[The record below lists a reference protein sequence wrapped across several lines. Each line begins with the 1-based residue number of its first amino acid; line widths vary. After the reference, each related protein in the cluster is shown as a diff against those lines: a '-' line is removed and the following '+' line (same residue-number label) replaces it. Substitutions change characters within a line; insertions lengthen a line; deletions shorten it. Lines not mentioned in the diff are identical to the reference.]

1 MGLYFSVGY
10 ELKNR
15 SYTYKINGTPTAAL
29 IIAKGGSHME
39 AKDIEFFRTF
49 LNQMLDDIL
58 RKGEETIEDMT
69 ETREV
74 YADPADRATAES
86 DRSFTLR
93 LRDRERKLIK
103 KVQQALQR
111 IDDGSFGECEEC
123 GDDIGVE
130 RLKARPVTTL
140 CINCKSKQE
149 EEEKVRGD

>member
-1 MGLYFSVGY
+1 
-10 ELKNR
+10 
-15 SYTYKINGTPTAAL
+15 
-29 IIAKGGSHME
+29 ME
-39 AKDIEFFRTF
+39 AKDLEFFRKYLT
-49 LNQMLDDIL
+49 QELDDIL

-103 KVQQALQR
+103 KIQAAQRR
-111 IDDGSFGECEEC
+111 IDDGSFGYCEEC
-123 GDDIGVE
+123 GDDISVE

-140 CINCKSKQE
+140 CIECKSRQE

>member
-1 MGLYFSVGY
+1 
-10 ELKNR
+10 
-15 SYTYKINGTPTAAL
+15 
-29 IIAKGGSHME
+29 ME
-39 AKDIEFFRTF
+39 AKDIEFFRNF

-103 KVQQALQR
+103 KIQQALQR
-111 IDDGSFGECEEC
+111 IEDGSFGECDEC

-140 CINCKSKQE
+140 CINCKSRQE

>member
-1 MGLYFSVGY
+1 
-10 ELKNR
+10 
-15 SYTYKINGTPTAAL
+15 
-29 IIAKGGSHME
+29 ME
-39 AKDIEFFRTF
+39 AKDIEFFRKH
-49 LNQMLDDIL
+49 LNGMLDEIL

-69 ETREV
+69 ESREV

-103 KVQQALQR
+103 KIQQTLHR
-111 IDDGSFGECEEC
+111 IDDGTFGECEEC
-123 GDDIGVE
+123 GDDISFE

-140 CINCKSKQE
+140 CINCKSRQE